1 MENIQSFEHD
11 YTIPSDNRELQ
22 LTIPDFK
29 LPQNYTI
36 PSDNRE
42 LQLSLPALPSGIIIP
57 YQVITG
63 NYNGV
68 TPDESMAFIIPYQ
81 VITGNYN
88 VPDVEGFCSFIIPY
102 QVITGNYNIAFR

>member
-63 NYNGV
+63 NYNRFTTGNK
-68 TPDESMAFIIPYQ
+68 TPLIIPYQ

-88 VPDVEGFCSFIIPY
+88 
-102 QVITGNYNIAFR
+102 

>member
-102 QVITGNYNIAFR
+102 QVITGNYNK

>member
-1 MENIQSFEHD
+1 MLDAEMTPVD

-22 LTIPDFK
+22 PNCVSMSGIS
-29 LPQNYTI
+29 NYTI

-42 LQLSLPALPSGIIIP
+42 LQLRFVFFYFYEIIP

-63 NYNGV
+63 NYNRFTTGNK
-68 TPDESMAFIIPYQ
+68 TPLIIPYQ

-88 VPDVEGFCSFIIPY
+88 
-102 QVITGNYNIAFR
+102 

>member
-102 QVITGNYNIAFR
+102 QVITGNYNKCR

>member
-63 NYNGV
+63 NYNINIWV
-68 TPDESMAFIIPYQ
+68 WL
-81 VITGNYN
+81 VN
-88 VPDVEGFCSFIIPY
+88 FIIPY
-102 QVITGNYNIAFR
+102 QVITGNYNI